1 MSLILV
7 VEKDADYRSQLEAAL
22 RAGGHEIEAVSS
34 CEAGEHHA
42 LQRRPD
48 LVLASGMLP
57 GAPQL
62 LGKFSKRSGGPGAAV
77 IVPAQMAAELSAP
90 QFGADMLLP
99 KPLAPGSLA
108 QVLALL
114 PSTPAAPMP
123 SADPALLP
131 NVGAQLTSEEIFGDV
146 LAEVEADV
154 EKRLVDPPASAPA
167 PATPAGRA
175 PSAPPA
181 APVSPAAPI
190 PPSSPLAPTAPQ
202 PGARV
207 PPAASGAEPAAA
219 PRKRRAAH
227 DDIDRKLEETLSG
240 FFPDKLRAAAA
251 EKPQPPVKPVKARR
265 SAAPSASEIDDLLD
279 KTLSSLEL
287 PRTKKSRRDEAT
299 PPAPTP
305 PAPPSTAPTPP
316 TPAPAPTPPPIAPGP
331 PVDLPSA
338 AQTMRLDIPSMPAEP
353 GPSAPPAESPG
364 PAPITPAPPA
374 PPTPAWTPDATSE
387 DEFLHTGTFDLP
399 ALEPLPDP
407 ASGAPPAAAASFS
420 APTFATPGPIQPPE
434 PPPTFDQELSP
445 TIEIPSSPAAPSM
458 PLDRPEPAAP
468 EPSAFDLP
476 PSAPVELPELPAA
489 DGWSVSSYEEQPTP
503 EPPAPASTPFPAM
516 DESAYPVSFDASPE
530 LDPAPAIESTGPLA
544 DGAFSDSFA
553 APSSTPAPPE
563 PALPEL
569 PAPDAD
575 ADAASSYPSDF
586 ESAFALPTASEESDG
601 GQMAFSPDPTE
612 TVEPEDTASLQ
623 KTLEGVLQIR
633 NGAAA
638 SSKAGIPFG
647 DYRLLERVAVG
658 GMAEV
663 WRAQRR
669 GVEGFQKI
677 VAIKKILS
685 HLTGS
690 KDFVTMFIDEAKLAA
705 QLSHANI
712 IQIYDLGKVED
723 DYFIAM
729 EFVDGKDL
737 RSIQNQAKDRDEK
750 LPLGLCLMVTAA
762 LARALDYAHRKRDF
776 DNRDLGLVH
785 RDVSPQNVL
794 ISYEGEIKLCDF
806 GIVKAVAKAS
816 STQMGAL
823 KGKLQYMSP
832 EQAWGKEV
840 DARSDI
846 FSLGS
851 VFFELLTGQRLFT
864 GDSEIGVLDAVRDC
878 RVQSPRNIDPQ
889 VPVEV
894 EAIVMKALAAT
905 PETRY
910 QTAGEMEKDIAAAME
925 QLRVSVAQ
933 SDLADVMARLF
944 GPHESA
950 FPAEPPPAPGAGTP
964 LSESFADPAAEQPPE
979 STEPPESKPRAP
991 QTAADSK
998 VDDTKTSG
1006 SRTWLIAAVVLL
1018 ALAAVVGALVISLR
1032 GGDSEPPPPAAVA
1045 PAPAPTQLPA
1055 ATTPAPGEADD
1066 SANPAEADGAPPAD
1080 GDEAAD
1086 PSPGEAGSTQD
1097 AAVEQMILDAVD
1109 SQRQKLE
1116 EDFEAQKRELEAELQ
1131 RVR

>member
-7 VEKDADYRSQLEAAL
+7 VEKDADYRNQLEAAL
-22 RAGGHEIEAVSS
+22 RAGGHETEAVPS
-34 CEAGEHHA
+34 CEAGEQNA
-42 LQRRPD
+42 LRRRPD

-62 LGKFSKRSGGPGAAV
+62 LGKFSKRNGGPGAAV

-99 KPLAPGSLA
+99 KPLAPGALA
-108 QVLALL
+108 GVLALL
-114 PSTPAAPMP
+114 PAASPASPAPSRPAPAKPTPAATPPASSAGGPP
-123 SADPALLP
+123 SSDPALLP

-154 EKRLVDPPASAPA
+154 EKRLADKPAPAAPSVPQVQASAPA
-167 PATPAGRA
+167 PPRAPQPDAAVAPPATPA
-175 PSAPPA
+175 SQ
-181 APVSPAAPI
+181 S
-190 PPSSPLAPTAPQ
+190 
-202 PGARV
+202 
-207 PPAASGAEPAAA
+207 AA
-219 PRKRRAAH
+219 PRKRRASH

-251 EKPQPPVKPVKARR
+251 AEKSQPAGAKPRR

-287 PRTKKSRRDEAT
+287 PRAKKPRREETAPRSPSVPPPAVSTPST
-299 PPAPTP
+299 PPPAR
-305 PAPPSTAPTPP
+305 PAPPPSSMAPQPP
-316 TPAPAPTPPPIAPGP
+316 TPAPAATPPPIAPGP
-331 PVDLPSA
+331 PPDLPSA
-338 AQTMRLDIPSMPAEP
+338 AQTMRLDIPPPTAAE
-353 GPSAPPAESPG
+353 SAPSTPTTESP
-364 PAPITPAPPA
+364 APRPPA
-374 PPTPAWTPDATSE
+374 PPAWTPDATSE
-387 DEFLHTGTFDLP
+387 DEFLRTGTFDLP

-407 ASGAPPAAAASFS
+407 PSAAPPQAPTSFS
-420 APTFATPGPIQPPE
+420 APSFAAQEPIQPPE
-434 PPPTFDQELSP
+434 LSPSAFDQEFSP
-445 TIEIPSSPAAPSM
+445 TIEIPSSPAAPAAT
-458 PLDRPEPAAP
+458 PLPVPAAP
-468 EPSAFDLP
+468 ELSSFDLP
-476 PSAPVELPELPAA
+476 PAPPVELPELPAV
-489 DGWSVSSYEEQPTP
+489 DGWSVSSYERQPTP
-503 EPPAPASTPFPAM
+503 EPSAPAPTPFPAM
-516 DESAYPVSFDASPE
+516 DESAYPVSFDA
-530 LDPAPAIESTGPLA
+530 APA
-544 DGAFSDSFA
+544 A
-553 APSSTPAPPE
+553 APSDSPQDEAPPSFSAATPAAE
-563 PALPEL
+563 PATASPDL
-569 PAPDAD
+569 PAVDPDS
-575 ADAASSYPSDF
+575 ASAYPADF
-586 ESAFALPTASEESDG
+586 ESAFALPTAPSEGSDG

-723 DYFIAM
+723 DFFIAM

-750 LPLGLCLMVTAA
+750 LPVGLCLMVTAA

-933 SDLADVMARLF
+933 SDLADLMARLF
-944 GPHESA
+944 GPHESVV
-950 FPAEPPPAPGAGTP
+950 PAEPQATPGTGTP
-964 LSESFADPAAEQPPE
+964 LSES
-979 STEPPESKPRAP
+979 
-991 QTAADSK
+991 
-998 VDDTKTSG
+998 
-1006 SRTWLIAAVVLL
+1006 
-1018 ALAAVVGALVISLR
+1018 
-1032 GGDSEPPPPAAVA
+1032 
-1045 PAPAPTQLPA
+1045 
-1055 ATTPAPGEADD
+1055 
-1066 SANPAEADGAPPAD
+1066 
-1080 GDEAAD
+1080 
-1086 PSPGEAGSTQD
+1086 
-1097 AAVEQMILDAVD
+1097 
-1109 SQRQKLE
+1109 
-1116 EDFEAQKRELEAELQ
+1116 
-1131 RVR
+1131 